1 MLFRSK
7 ETSKKEREAIP
18 YIIEGTYQG
27 EVSDKLQEVV
37 DKVVNWFDGMYD
49 ELLNN
54 GVAYGCSRL
63 DNYVTHIWDMSL
75 SDADA
80 VESYNQM
87 LKMRSPYTKKRVIT
101 SLAEGISMGLV
112 PKYTDITDIMQEY
125 GQVAT
130 LTIANKHLM
139 DFMKGVTIRV
149 DKPMPASVRLMIPSD
164 NIDADYVLIDNDT
177 LSGYKVHRSMAHRVK
192 TIFGSGAE
200 WRRKSKEDMTIGDKA
215 WKLYDMAGS
224 AAKRITLSLSFFHA
238 GALTESAVAAMNPV
252 HFSKTLA

>member
-1 MLFRSK
+1 MDGLKRAWRDEIILRRRYIESNNLETSFIVNDIKK

-112 PKYTDITDIMQEY
+112 PKYTDITDIMQDY

-130 LTIANKHLM
+130 LTIAN
-139 DFMKGVTIRV
+139 
-149 DKPMPASVRLMIPSD
+149 
-164 NIDADYVLIDNDT
+164 
-177 LSGYKVHRSMAHRVK
+177 
-192 TIFGSGAE
+192 
-200 WRRKSKEDMTIGDKA
+200 
-215 WKLYDMAGS
+215 
-224 AAKRITLSLSFFHA
+224 
-238 GALTESAVAAMNPV
+238 
-252 HFSKTLA
+252 